1 MTNRE
6 ETLIDQYESFP
17 RGAQE
22 LSAARLAQSVQRALD
37 GCLAASGKSAREI
50 AKLLGVTEGAVSQV
64 LNAEGNVRIATLG
77 RYLRAMGYEARIEV
91 TPVDSA
97 ARPIAQPRRRQR
109 RDSSSRTVAR
119 EKSVT
124 VSVARCNVTDGN
136 VVAQAL
142 LLVLPH
148 DASGSPT
155 SESDGGARQEPS
167 AWHILDAGIPSSAA
181 RQGWQM
187 SSSRSQTW
195 ANRHVAGHGQ
205 ESDKSEG
212 VGMSQ

>member
-1 MTNRE
+1 MTDQE
-6 ETLIDQYESFP
+6 KSLIDQYESFP

-37 GCLAASGKSAREI
+37 SCLTASGKSAREI

-91 TPVDSA
+91 TPIDSTVSPIS
-97 ARPIAQPRRRQR
+97 RPPRRQR
-109 RDSSSRTVAR
+109 RVSENRTVAR

-148 DASGSPT
+148 DLSGSSAADP
-155 SESDGGARQEPS
+155 SSGVPQEPP

-187 SSSRSQTW
+187 TGSSKSQARS
-195 ANRHVAGHGQ
+195 GQ
-205 ESDKSEG
+205 RGVDGKESDKG
-212 VGMSQ
+212 QRAGTGR